1 MSHSLSTDLP
11 ESFDSALSELRGIVT
26 ALQKP
31 DVSIDWLTTAVQR
44 ASVLL
49 AFCNRHLD
57 ATESEVSSLIKEL
70 GIDMESPEEDS

>member
-1 MSHSLSTDLP
+1 MSHSLSTDPP
-11 ESFDSALSELRGIVT
+11 ESFDNALSELRAIVI

-49 AFCNRHLD
+49 AFCNRHLN

-70 GIDMESPEEDS
+70 GIDLEFPEEDS